1 MRTLLVTLLTAVVAG
16 GPAYAQSAKL
26 SLREAARLEVARQA
40 QAAPAAAPSPGMSP
54 ALKWTGIGL
63 LIGGGVTLAT
73 GVLVDDACLENTDY
87 TPNYCNDAQTA
98 WVASGAAIAGTGAVL
113 LLIGQHKRSSSP
125 SIIVG
130 PRRVAWRLRF

>member
-1 MRTLLVTLLTAVVAG
+1 MRTLLVTLLAVVVAAG
-16 GPAYAQSAKL
+16 PVCAQSSKL

-40 QAAPAAAPSPGMSP
+40 QAAPAAAPSGGMSP

-73 GVLVDDACLENTDY
+73 GVLVDDACLENTGY
-87 TPNYCNDAQTA
+87 SANYCNDAQTA
-98 WVASGAAIAGTGAVL
+98 WVVSGAAMAGTGAVL

-125 SIIVG
+125 SIMVG